1 MFIAM
6 LEIITKITAEDSG
19 GVISSRSTNDTA
31 SHPTRKNSSTSSAV
45 SWPQDCEILMCNDRS
60 SAAF

>member
-19 GVISSRSTNDTA
+19 GVLSSCSTNDTA
-31 SHPTRKNSSTSSAV
+31 SHSRRKISSTSSAV
-45 SWPQDCEILMCNDRS
+45 SLLQDWEILKRNDRS